1 MSKKVSTNFL
11 EVNLDHYLH
20 SAIPVRFQ
28 GIDPSEFEDF
38 IAHLFRLNG
47 YEQVQTSYSADFG
60 ADIIVKKDALKTAVQ
75 VKRYFE
81 LHKVGVSDIN
91 QIIGAQQYYQCD
103 QALMIT
109 TSSYTPAAKKLA
121 ESANVIL
128 WDWNRL
134 EKAISD
140 TFLDGQHHH
149 DYYRAYPVD
158 LTASDTDQFKLQ
170 IMEIEL
176 PEKTSDEPGRITLRL
191 SNLTESHQKV
201 SCDLPIIL
209 TEKHFQ
215 FSAVKFCD
223 ESFTSGIIY
232 GNATV
237 ELICEFSSRQFTDY
251 DRKDRVLLPVHIL
264 QSKEYI
270 VLEQRLGQLKKECFI
285 VTFYYGRQSEEYDQM
300 TAFRDS
306 FLTRSYFGRAFIKM
320 YYMIGHVLVQYLQDK
335 PLIIKILRPVVT
347 ALVNLLS
354 KAK

>member
-1 MSKKVSTNFL
+1 MSKKLSTNFK

-38 IAHLFRLNG
+38 IAHLLRLNG

-91 QIIGAQQYYQCD
+91 QVIGAQQYYQCD

-128 WDWNRL
+128 WDWTRL

-170 IMEIEL
+170 IIEIEL
-176 PEKTSDEPGRITLRL
+176 PERATDQPGRIALRL
-191 SNLTESHQKV
+191 TNLTESHQKI

-209 TEKHFQ
+209 TDKHFQ
-215 FSAVKFCD
+215 FSAVKFCE
-223 ESFTSGIIY
+223 ESFTSGIVY

-251 DRKDRVLLPVHIL
+251 DRKDRLLLPVHIL
-264 QSKEYI
+264 QSQEYI
-270 VLEQRLGQLKKECFI
+270 VLEQRLGQVKKECFM
-285 VTFYYGRQSEEYDQM
+285 VTFYFGRQSPEYEQM
-300 TAFRDS
+300 VAFRDLV
-306 FLTRSYFGRAFIKM
+306 LTRSYFGRACIKI
-320 YYMIGHVLVQYLQDK
+320 YYKVGHVLVQCLHDK
-335 PLIIKILRPVVT
+335 PLIIKSLRPIVA
-347 ALVNLLS
+347 ALVSVLS
-354 KAK
+354 KVK

>member
-28 GIDPSEFEDF
+28 GIDPAEFEDF
-38 IAHLFRLNG
+38 IAYLFRLNG

-60 ADIIVKKDALKTAVQ
+60 ADIIVKKDGLKTAVQ

-91 QIIGAQQYYQCD
+91 QVIGAQQYYQCD
-103 QALMIT
+103 QAMMIT
-109 TSSYTPAAKKLA
+109 TSSYTPAAKSLA

-158 LTASDTDQFKLQ
+158 LTTSATDQFKMQ

-176 PEKTSDEPGRITLRL
+176 PESATDQPGRITLRL
-191 SNLTESHQKV
+191 SNLTESHQKI

-215 FSAVKFCD
+215 FSAVKFCE

-237 ELICEFSSRQFTDY
+237 ELICEFSSRQFSDY
-251 DRKDRVLLPVHIL
+251 DRKDRLLLPVHIL
-264 QSKEYI
+264 QSQEYI
-270 VLEQRLGQLKKECFI
+270 MLEQRLGQVKKECFM
-285 VTFYYGRQSEEYDQM
+285 VTFYYGRQSEEYHQM
-300 TAFRDS
+300 TAFRD
-306 FLTRSYFGRAFIKM
+306 LVLARSYFGRACIKM
-320 YYMIGHVLVQYLQDK
+320 YYEIGHVLVQYIEYK
-335 PLIIKILRPVVT
+335 PLIIRSLRPIVT
-347 ALVNLLS
+347 ALVSLFG
-354 KAK
+354 KVK